1 VSKDVCFLGGGAIPS
16 LLAVACMIFGA
27 STDAA
32 AETTKERVLSEGKIV
47 VGMYNQSPWAFKNE
61 QGDVLGFNA
70 DVIRAALAPLGV
82 KKLEVIVSQFPAM
95 IPGLQARRF
104 DVVAAGLYITPE
116 RCRLVAFSDPDLKL
130 SDTAIVKSGNPLK
143 VTSYADVAKR
153 PEIRMGTTRGSVLAQ
168 NAALAGVATERQI
181 LFQDN
186 QSVMSALLADRID
199 VAVFSTATAVAVLTS
214 QKLPG
219 VERVSTFQGYVQPNG
234 QEKVG
239 YSAVAFRLEDFDL
252 RDLYNTQL
260 AELKRNGKMA
270 EIMKRYGF
278 SDTETAPSLSQAQ
291 LCAGAN

>member
-1 VSKDVCFLGGGAIPS
+1 
-16 LLAVACMIFGA
+16 
-27 STDAA
+27 
-32 AETTKERVLSEGKIV
+32 
-47 VGMYNQSPWAFKNE
+47 
-61 QGDVLGFNA
+61 
-70 DVIRAALAPLGV
+70 
-82 KKLEVIVSQFPAM
+82 
-95 IPGLQARRF
+95 
-104 DVVAAGLYITPE
+104 
-116 RCRLVAFSDPDLKL
+116 
-130 SDTAIVKSGNPLK
+130 
-143 VTSYADVAKR
+143 
-153 PEIRMGTTRGSVLAQ
+153 
-168 NAALAGVATERQI
+168 

-199 VAVFSTATAVAVLTS
+199 VAVFSTATAVAVLTG

-219 VERVSTFQGYVQPNG
+219 VERVSTFQGYVQPDG

-239 YSAVAFRLEDFDL
+239 YSAIAFRLEDLDL